1 MSDWRWLGSILGS
14 ILRLERNRTSLAAA
28 ASLRRGECKRGC
40 KMNKMSLFRRN
51 VTKCHVRRKIESSA
65 IIQIDFRLDST
76 SRTSLDKACLQGPRG
91 QTFCTSQFLHHFL
104 YVESKAKNCEV
115 QNVWPLGPCKQALYK
130 LVLDVELSRKSIWM
144 IAEDSILRRT

>member
-14 ILRLERNRTSLAAA
+14 ILRLEWNRTSLAAA

-104 YVESKAKNCEV
+104 PSQIRSQRTGSPKSLLEIEGESPPSVDCGLLLK
-115 QNVWPLGPCKQALYK
+115 LFSFGPRPY
-130 LVLDVELSRKSIWM
+130 M
-144 IAEDSILRRT
+144 IKR